1 MYYQQGYRPPDQQPV
16 TQRRPGRG
24 RKKALITVIAL
35 VLGAAILTA
44 GGLLGLRAYRAH
56 QAYAQLAAEV
66 AAVENQFLPHT
77 IVDGID
83 LGGMT
88 AQEGIDAVLRQIESR
103 QNSWSLKLT
112 YQGHVF
118 YTLSY
123 DTLGVRTDIGGVYAL
138 LQELYQKGKMGT
150 LEERKQALDQQ
161 RETPSYAY
169 TTQSSATDQ
178 QLDSILSQ
186 SFRDL
191 EIICVDD
198 DSDDASA
205 DILQEYVD
213 REPRVHATSFQ
224 RRLGTVVARKLA
236 LLDARGKYV
245 MFADADD
252 WLLPGACE
260 TAVKLIEELKTDI
273 VQFTIDFEAE
283 QKDAEALDAFRRV
296 FRARAMESN
305 GTNILYDCFVNH
317 RFLHN
322 LWNKIYR
329 AEICREAV
337 DAMPDIRLHHYTD
350 QYLSFFIL
358 FFAKSFR
365 SVLTKPCYRYHF
377 GGGVSTK
384 TPDAVQFRDV
394 CEVSKALPLMEKF
407 LRDRNA
413 YETNISVLDAIRNT
427 IQKDIVGKLLT
438 IPTLTREIIFTA
450 IEYWGSDIIFDF
462 LNATGMFRYPID
474 NRMSLVSG
482 LVERNRAN
490 QR

>member
-1 MYYQQGYRPPDQQPV
+1 MRGFVFGQAIRIPVQVFRGIRFFSNTEDNVSRKNARIMPKLSIIIPVHNEQQYL
-16 TQRRPGRG
+16 RRC
-24 RKKALITVIAL
+24 
-35 VLGAAILTA
+35 
-44 GGLLGLRAYRAH
+44 
-56 QAYAQLAAEV
+56 
-66 AAVENQFLPHT
+66 
-77 IVDGID
+77 
-83 LGGMT
+83 
-88 AQEGIDAVLRQIESR
+88 
-103 QNSWSLKLT
+103 
-112 YQGHVF
+112 
-118 YTLSY
+118 
-123 DTLGVRTDIGGVYAL
+123 
-138 LQELYQKGKMGT
+138 
-150 LEERKQALDQQ
+150 
-161 RETPSYAY
+161 
-169 TTQSSATDQ
+169 
-178 QLDSILSQ
+178 LDSILSQ

-236 LLDARGKYV
+236 LLDARGKYI

-337 DAMPDIRLHHYTD
+337 DAMPDIQLHHYTD

-490 QR
+490 QREIARLQSELDMAQSKMRKMSPRSSQPLRTPARATARLQRPSPVSSTIQQEVTSTPQRVQFRFVQKLPKI